1 MRLIGLNVDAPD
13 KRQGGTHMGI
23 SLPEVFLTQHAYIH
37 TPRPHAESLTALK
50 IASRAAKQ

>member
-1 MRLIGLNVDAPD
+1 
-13 KRQGGTHMGI
+13 MGI

-37 TPRPHAESLTALK
+37 TPPPHAESPTALK